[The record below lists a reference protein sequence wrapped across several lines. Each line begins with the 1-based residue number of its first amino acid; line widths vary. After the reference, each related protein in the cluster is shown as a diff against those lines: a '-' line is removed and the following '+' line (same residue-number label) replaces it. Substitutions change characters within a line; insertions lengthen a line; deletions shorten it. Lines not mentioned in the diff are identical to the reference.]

1 VETICR
7 TRVHGS
13 EVRIQ
18 EAQPIGLDPLS
29 IDYQMPWASRLLILY
44 LLAVVTVSLVKSAS
58 VLRTL
63 WLSKDGSLLQS
74 STEDEFAL
82 AWERCSNKV
91 QSIKRWVFVTLF
103 WTVLVAAMLLR
114 NDFIFFTQQK
124 MFWSGAFFVP
134 AIEDLT
140 IFVLGILVCSVL
152 YTTCA
157 LYEGA
162 LLRRREAWNRARS
175 SIENRQS
182 KG

>member
-1 VETICR
+1 V
-7 TRVHGS
+7 
-13 EVRIQ
+13 
-18 EAQPIGLDPLS
+18 
-29 IDYQMPWASRLLILY
+29 
-44 LLAVVTVSLVKSAS
+44 
-58 VLRTL
+58 
-63 WLSKDGSLLQS
+63 
-74 STEDEFAL
+74 L

-114 NDFIFFTQQK
+114 NDFIVFTQQK

-162 LLRRREAWNRARS
+162 LLRRREAWNRAHS
-175 SIENRQS
+175 SIDNRQS